1 MDLRELNTERLDFQR
16 HPWEIIRLEFVVA
29 ALEKIFKNKT
39 APLNILD
46 IGCGDLYVS
55 KGISSYFSDGKIVSV
70 DTAYNSCF
78 DLPKI
83 HVVNSLEKIPKRI
96 YSLVLLLDV
105 LEHIEDDRGFL
116 ENLIKQYAS
125 LDTFFL
131 ITVPLHPFLFSEHDV
146 NLGHKRRYTYSELML
161 QLQSA
166 GLKIIDSGNMF
177 SSLFIFRIM
186 QLIFGKVY
194 TKLRPGYR
202 GSSFADVASWNH
214 SDTLTNLTNWLLRV
228 DIKYTNKLPGLSG
241 YALAM
246 PRR

>member
-1 MDLRELNTERLDFQR
+1 MDVKERNLNDANFKR
-16 HPWEIIRLEFVVA
+16 HPWEIIRLEFVFNV
-29 ALEKIFKNKT
+29 LKKNYKNREL
-39 APLNILD
+39 PLNILD
-46 IGCGDLYVS
+46 VGGGDLYVS
-55 KGISSYFSDGKIVSV
+55 KGISDYFPDSKVVSV
-70 DTAYNSCF
+70 DTAYDHCF

-83 HVVNSLEKIPKRI
+83 LVVNSIEKIPCET
-96 YSLVLLLDV
+96 YSLVLLLDI
-105 LEHIEDDRGFL
+105 LEHIEDDKGFL
-116 ENLIKQYAS
+116 NYIIKHYAS
-125 LDTFFL
+125 SDTFFL

-146 NLGHKRRYTYSELML
+146 NLGHKRRYTYGELML

-202 GSSFADVASWNH
+202 GSSFADVSSWNH

-246 PRR
+246 PRS